1 MKHQDFDWWPAPAKL
16 NLMLKIVGRRQ
27 DGYHLLQTV
36 FRFIDFSDQLGFKLR
51 HDGIIRRLSG
61 NESIVE
67 SDDLIIRAAQ
77 LLQRAAGCA
86 KGVDIALVKN
96 IPMGGGLGGGS
107 SDAATVLVALNHL
120 WGADYP
126 IDKLVSLG
134 LELGADVPVFIQGKA
149 AWAEGVGEELTP
161 IQLPDAWYV
170 VLVPDCHVSTAEVFR
185 DPQLT
190 RNAPRTTIR
199 DFLAGRQG
207 NDCLPVVLKHYRQVK
222 EAFDWL
228 ALFASAQLTGT
239 GGCVFAAFESE
250 IAARH
255 VFMQVPEQFQAFVAQ
270 GLDYSPLMQLLSSKQ
285 NIGASPSG

>member
-1 MKHQDFDWWPAPAKL
+1 MERQDFDWWPAPAKL
-16 NLMLKIVGRRQ
+16 NLMLNIVGRRQ
-27 DGYHLLQTV
+27 DGYHLLQTL

-51 HDGIIRRLSG
+51 DDGVIRRLSG

-67 SDDLIIRAAQ
+67 SEDLIIRAARS
-77 LLQRAAGCA
+77 LQRATGCTR
-86 KGVDIALVKN
+86 GVDIGLVKN

-120 WGADYP
+120 WNTDLPVEG
-126 IDKLVSLG
+126 LLSLG

-161 IQLPDAWYV
+161 IQLPDAWYL
-170 VLVPDCHVSTAEVFR
+170 VLVPECHVATAEVFR

-207 NDCLPVVLKHYRQVK
+207 NACLSVVLRRYPQVK
-222 EAFDWL
+222 DAFDWL
-228 ALFASAQLTGT
+228 AVFAPARLTGT
-239 GGCVFAAFESE
+239 GGCIFAAFESE
-250 IAARH
+250 SAARQ
-255 VFMQVPEQFQAFVAQ
+255 VFIQAPERFQAFVAR
-270 GLDYSPLMQLLSSKQ
+270 GLDCSPLMRLVSSKQ